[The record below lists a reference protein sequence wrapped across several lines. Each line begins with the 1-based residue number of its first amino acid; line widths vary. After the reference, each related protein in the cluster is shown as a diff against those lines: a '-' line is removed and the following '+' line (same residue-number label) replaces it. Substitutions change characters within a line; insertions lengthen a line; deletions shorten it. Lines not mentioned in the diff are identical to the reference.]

1 MQERDGRSMV
11 KLASNLTANQ
21 LINTEWGDTHFNS
34 ARLGA
39 LREASKKGYDISA
52 YAKPEYSAQKIRTLI
67 AMQQGGVRVDHFA
80 QFDDDD
86 LNAIYLL
93 SIRSTNDFNKFHK
106 SVLDGEPLMH
116 LLDKYRFTF

>member
-1 MQERDGRSMV
+1 MV

-21 LINTEWGDTHFNS
+21 LIMTDWGVKYFNA

-39 LREASKKGYDISA
+39 LREASKKGYGISS

-67 AMQQGGVRVDHFA
+67 AMQQGGCRVDLFT
-80 QFDDDD
+80 QFNDDE

-93 SIRSTNDFNKFHK
+93 SIRDSNAFKQFHK
-106 SVLDGEPLMH
+106 SVIEGEPLMC
-116 LLDKYRFTF
+116 LLDKYSFTF

>member
-1 MQERDGRSMV
+1 MV
-11 KLASNLTANQ
+11 KLASNLTINQ
-21 LINTEWGDTHFNS
+21 LINTEWGDTRFNS

-39 LREASKKGYDISA
+39 LREASKKGYDISS
-52 YAKPEYSAQKIRTLI
+52 YAKPEYSAQTIRTLI

-93 SIRSTNDFNKFHK
+93 SIRSAHDFNEFHK

>member
-1 MQERDGRSMV
+1 MV

-21 LINTEWGDTHFNS
+21 LIMTDWAVERFNS

-39 LREASKKGYDISA
+39 LREASKKGYDISS

-67 AMQQGGVRVDHFA
+67 AMQQGGCRVDLFT
-80 QFDDDD
+80 QFNDDE

-93 SIRSTNDFNKFHK
+93 SIRDTHAFKQFHK
-106 SVLDGEPLMH
+106 SVVDGEPLMH
-116 LLDKYRFTF
+116 LLNKYSFTF

>member
-11 KLASNLTANQ
+11 KLASNLTLNQ
-21 LINTEWGDTHFNS
+21 LINTEWAEEHFS
-34 ARLGA
+34 RPKISA
-39 LREASKKGYDISA
+39 LREASKKGYDISS
-52 YAKPEYSAQKIRTLI
+52 YAKPEYSIQKIRTLI

-93 SIRSTNDFNKFHK
+93 SVRSTHDFNQFHK
-106 SVLDGEPLMH
+106 SVLDGEPLIH
-116 LLDKYRFTF
+116 LLDRYRFTF